1 MMEHL
6 HFKGRASQEELGRGL
21 AKMHLAEPRVSTITQ
36 IQALVREQINMVRCS
51 SIMPGCL
58 ATLPGRRLLIYIGPV
73 QDQDA
78 KAGKFGFPV
87 DNTIGGNPQPNGWMD
102 NWVDFFRER
111 RLMHMLRLVNDS
123 RLTDMGERIAKNM
136 HKMFKGVEVSG
147 L

>member
-6 HFKGRASQEELGRGL
+6 NFKGRASQEELGRGL
-21 AKMHLAEPRVSTITQ
+21 AKMHLAEPRVSTRTQ
-36 IQALVREQINMVRCS
+36 VQVSLLELIRVAPCAIV
-51 SIMPGCL
+51 PDFL
-58 ATLPGRRLLIYIGPV
+58 ASLLSQGPLIEIGPA

-87 DNTIGGNPQPNGWMD
+87 DNTIGGNPQPNGWME

-123 RLTDMGERIAKNM
+123 RLTDMGERIATNM
-136 HKMFKGVEVSG
+136 HKMFEGIEVLGS
-147 L
+147 